1 MGSPNLIKSIIPNT
15 KASLELPRTKSV
27 HNGKRNI
34 LITEEDAL
42 ATEPAETRFTTRVSP
57 TYQSVARSPRGRFGI
72 SEALETS
79 PKSVNDFSA
88 MLTNMNLPKGDD
100 ELVFEEESNPS
111 TESPMDIMNRRINE
125 YYAKNLPNLDKL
137 DLGKQR

>member
-1 MGSPNLIKSIIPNT
+1 M
-15 KASLELPRTKSV
+15 PRTKSV
-27 HNGKRNI
+27 YNAKTNI
-34 LITEEDAL
+34 LVTEEDVL

-57 TYQSVARSPRGRFGI
+57 TNKSVLRSPRGRFGI
-72 SEALETS
+72 SEVLETS

-100 ELVFEEESNPS
+100 ETVFEEESNQS
-111 TESPMDIMNRRINE
+111 LDSPTDIMHRRINE
-125 YYAKNLPNLDKL
+125 YYAKTLPNLDKQ